1 MNYSLIFDLILV
13 AILGISAFIM
23 SGKGLFKLIY
33 KISSI
38 LITVIAVIM
47 FSSSVEKY
55 IETSPVGGRISQ
67 AVELHLTSDDPTVND
82 NRLSEMPDYIARSVN
97 DIKENTV
104 APIVTDI
111 IISLISAIIIY
122 LIVKLLLYIL
132 FFFIKGIFKLPVLKQ
147 VNRLAGVCVG
157 FVSGLIIVY
166 IACGILSINI
176 SNSTEIRNVIDNTY
190 ILKYF
195 YDNNLL
201 MSIFINN
208 I

>member
-1 MNYSLIFDLILV
+1 MNYSLILDLILI
-13 AILGISAFIM
+13 AILIISAFVM

-38 LITVIAVIM
+38 LITIIAVIM
-47 FSSSVEKY
+47 FSGFVEDY
-55 IETSPVGGRISQ
+55 VETSPVGEKIAQS
-67 AVELHLTSDDPTVND
+67 VELHITSENPSENEDG
-82 NRLSEMPDYIARSVN
+82 LSEMPDYITRSVN
-97 DIKENTV
+97 EIKENTV

-111 IISLISAIIIY
+111 IVSLISAIIIY
-122 LIVKLLLYIL
+122 LIVKLILYML
-132 FFFIKGIFKLPVLKQ
+132 FFFIKGMFKLPVLKQ

-166 IACGILSINI
+166 IACGILSVNV
-176 SNSTEIRNVIDNTY
+176 SNTTEIRYVIDNTY
-190 ILKYF
+190 FVKYF

>member
-1 MNYSLIFDLILV
+1 MNYSLLLDLILV
-13 AILGISAFIM
+13 AILIISAFVM

-38 LITVIAVIM
+38 LITIIAVIM
-47 FSSSVEKY
+47 FSGFVENY
-55 IETSPVGGRISQ
+55 VGTSPVGEKIAQS
-67 AVELHLTSDDPTVND
+67 VELHITSENPSENEDG
-82 NRLSEMPDYIARSVN
+82 LSEMPDYITRSVN
-97 DIKENTV
+97 EIKENTV

-111 IISLISAIIIY
+111 IVSLISAIIIY
-122 LIVKLLLYIL
+122 LIVKLILYML
-132 FFFIKGIFKLPVLKQ
+132 FFFIKGMFKLPVLKQ

-166 IACGILSINI
+166 IACGILSVNV
-176 SNSTEIRNVIDNTY
+176 SNTTEIRYVIDNTY
-190 ILKYF
+190 FVKYF

>member
-1 MNYSLIFDLILV
+1 MNYSLLLDLILV
-13 AILGISAFIM
+13 AILIISAFVM

-38 LITVIAVIM
+38 LITIIAVIM
-47 FSSSVEKY
+47 FSGFVENY
-55 IETSPVGGRISQ
+55 VGTSPVGEKIAQS
-67 AVELHLTSDDPTVND
+67 VELHITSENPSENEDG
-82 NRLSEMPDYIARSVN
+82 LSEMPDYITRSVN
-97 DIKENTV
+97 EIKENTV

-111 IISLISAIIIY
+111 IVSLISAIIIY
-122 LIVKLLLYIL
+122 LIVKLILYML
-132 FFFIKGIFKLPVLKQ
+132 FFFIKGMFKLPVLKQ

-166 IACGILSINI
+166 IACGILSVNV
-176 SNSTEIRNVIDNTY
+176 SNTTEIRYVIDNTY
-190 ILKYF
+190 FVKYF

-208 I
+208 V